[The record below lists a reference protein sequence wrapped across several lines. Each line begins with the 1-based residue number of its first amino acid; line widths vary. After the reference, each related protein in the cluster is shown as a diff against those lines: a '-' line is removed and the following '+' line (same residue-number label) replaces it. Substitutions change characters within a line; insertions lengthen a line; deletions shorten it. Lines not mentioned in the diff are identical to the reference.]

1 MVMRSVDAQFES
13 DGARRVVEVAMVGA
27 AEAVAVA
34 RAALTV
40 VKMAT
45 CQEIAPNPGKE
56 VVVEEA
62 EIASTAASLDTCP
75 ETARNPRSQESL
87 VVVAAVVADAST
99 AGKTDTCRVNAQSR
113 RSRESPDVLEAD
125 LLAGMIIEFVVLV
138 PLDDVAPDS
147 FVVSLNLTL
156 TLNICIFL
164 FLSD

>member
-1 MVMRSVDAQFES
+1 MAAVAAA
-13 DGARRVVEVAMVGA
+13 ARAASTVAKTVICRETALSHRKEAVAEGA
-27 AEAVAVA
+27 AE
-34 RAALTV
+34 T
-40 VKMAT
+40 
-45 CQEIAPNPGKE
+45 
-56 VVVEEA
+56 
-62 EIASTAASLDTCP
+62 ASPAASLDTCP
-75 ETARNPRSQESL
+75 GTARNPRSQESL

-125 LLAGMIIEFVVLV
+125 LLAGMIIEFVVLA

-156 TLNICIFL
+156 TLYICIFL